1 MATRD
6 EAIGQLQLYAGLTA
20 AEAGQVV
27 EAVAVAAQEEAI
39 DQIANDALVPASVAD
54 ARVARIAR
62 ICAHLGRLL
71 SPTEVEVVLRVP
83 PQTAQSTLNR
93 LRAGYRGE
101 VNGWMKQIV
110 RDAKADIEDA
120 STPASGN
127 YWRIIFNDPIAIS
140 YAIELLRQQGMTRA
154 IVADRAQQTLTVP
167 EEMRDRQGN
176 MRKSLE
182 VLGLG

>member
-6 EAIGQLQLYAGLTA
+6 DAISQLQQYAGLTV
-20 AEAGQVV
+20 AEAAQVV
-27 EAVAVAAQEEAI
+27 DAVVTAAQQEAI
-39 DQIANDALVPASVAD
+39 DQIADDALVPASVAD

-71 SPTEVEVVLRVP
+71 SATEVEVVLRVP
-83 PQTAQSTLNR
+83 PQTAQSTLSR

-101 VNGWMKQIV
+101 VGRWMKQIV
-110 RDAKADIEDA
+110 RDAKADITDV

-127 YWRIIFNDPIAIS
+127 LWRIAFNDPAAIN
-140 YAIELLRQQGMTRA
+140 YAVELLRQQGMTRA
-154 IVADRAQQTLTVP
+154 IVPDRAQQTLTVP
-167 EEMRDRQGN
+167 ELMRDRQGN

-182 VLGLG
+182 VLGLS